1 MQLQSGTTALAILK
15 DLKLTL
21 NRLDQKELQMF
32 ENLLW
37 EDNDNINMILKME
50 TVVLK
55 FRMSGLKIPDT
66 IHMYISF
73 PGTLFVF
80 L

>member
-1 MQLQSGTTALAILK
+1 
-15 DLKLTL
+15 
-21 NRLDQKELQMF
+21 MF